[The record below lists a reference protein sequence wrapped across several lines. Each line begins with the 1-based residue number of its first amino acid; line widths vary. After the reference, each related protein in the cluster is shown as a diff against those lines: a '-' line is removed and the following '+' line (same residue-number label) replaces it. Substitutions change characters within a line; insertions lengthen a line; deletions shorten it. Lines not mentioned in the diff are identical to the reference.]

1 MWRGSGCLAAWRGQ
15 KGYPVQK
22 KSSQWLFI
30 KIIFKN
36 G

>member
-1 MWRGSGCLAAWRGQ
+1 VAGLPRRRMWRGQ

-22 KSSQWLFI
+22 KKVRLGLFM